1 MDTLIQLTSAN
12 GTNFVFQNL
21 EIPEDINFGGA
32 QQLVQ
37 HNLIGGNRV
46 IDSLGKND
54 IDITWTGRMV
64 GSDALTRAQALN
76 QLRAGGQQLVL
87 NWFTLSYNVVIQNFV
102 SYTERYYN
110 VRYEITLKVISDGAN
125 PINTNS
131 LVGFN
136 EAINGDLTTANQLAA
151 NVNNSSVNSS
161 MQTLTSAIQAVS
173 SFNGASPS
181 LLATITVPLNN
192 AISTVQQA
200 ITPYAERLFGT
211 SS

>member
-12 GTNFVFQNL
+12 GTSFVFQNL
-21 EIPEDINFGGA
+21 EIPEDINFGGE
-32 QQLVQ
+32 QKLVQ

-54 IDITWTGRMV
+54 IDITWKGRMY
-64 GSDALTRAQALN
+64 GSDALTRAQSLN

-125 PINTNS
+125 PLNIHS

-161 MQTLTSAIQAVS
+161 MQTLTSAIQAVPT
-173 SFNGASPS
+173 FNGAAPS
-181 LLATITVPLNN
+181 LIATITAPLNS
-192 AISTVQQA
+192 AISAVEAA
-200 ITPYAERLFGT
+200 IAPLANRLFGT